1 MKNRI
6 IRYLLLL
13 AAFLIGSVHML
24 FAAVNTTEAGRAS
37 EQCAVKGLT
46 QQVEVALDDLNDVFK
61 EHKSAPSFRWLSSE
75 VNFEKA
81 ETDDDY
87 APDALDLPSVTGSLI
102 SCHFHPLTVIVAG
115 NTCSRHYTYPHY
127 SAYLYIRYQIFRI

>member
-13 AAFLIGSVHML
+13 AAFLIGSMHLL
-24 FAAVNTTEAGRAS
+24 FAAVSTTEAGRAS
-37 EQCAVKGLT
+37 ELSAVKGLT
-46 QQVEVALDDLNDVFK
+46 RQVEVALDNLNDVFK
-61 EHKSAPSFRWLSSE
+61 AHKSAPSFRWLSSE

-87 APDALDLPSVTGSLI
+87 VPDALELPSVTGSLTP
-102 SCHFHPLTVIVAG
+102 CPFHPLAVIIAG
-115 NTCSRHYTYPHY
+115 NTCSRHYIYSHY
-127 SAYLYIRYQIFRI
+127 SSYLYIRYQIFRI